1 MIDQQLISQIEA
13 LPVEAASR
21 VGDSAFTA
29 QDKAVITA
37 AYLGIY
43 DKPVKECSCKHR
55 YFDALMEI
63 RMYLKIKKRSNMKY
77 ELKAGRLI
85 WHEGDPYSNAN
96 LTDEVAEK
104 WCAQHADLVD
114 VYFQR
119 YETGTATEP
128 KETETKLKPKKK
140 TSKKR

>member
-1 MIDQQLISQIEA
+1 MIDHQLISQIEA

-43 DKPVKECSCKHR
+43 DRPVKECSCKHR

-85 WHEGDPYSNAN
+85 WVNGDPYSNAN
-96 LTDEVAEK
+96 LTDEIAEK

-119 YETGTATEP
+119 TPAEP
-128 KETETKLKPKKK
+128 AEPAEETKLKPKKK
-140 TSKKR
+140 ISKKK